1 MVIVFG
7 AAGFIGAYLVDEL
20 VTGGFDVLATDIS
33 KAGEAHYKEQ
43 RIPFIPLDIT
53 RGEDFDKLPKEGATS
68 VVNLACLQ
76 PANVSEEEYNPMN
89 YIKVNVVGTLNILE
103 FCRKNGIRKVIYTS
117 SHRNVAGLWE
127 SGKPIHENAV
137 RAIKYSGEYA
147 MFSISESA
155 AADCVEYYSQ
165 EYGMQGIIFRLPPV
179 YGYGPHTEIFKEGKP
194 IKTGFKIFVENAV
207 AGKPLEVW
215 GDCKK
220 GRDVIYVKDVV
231 SAIIL
236 ALKSKDA
243 IGLYNIASGRLLSL
257 EEEVEGIVK
266 VFSPKE
272 QPSKII
278 YRPDKS
284 NSLKPFLYDIT
295 KAKRDLGWSPRYSYE
310 EWLVDYKKEMESGRV
325 KFLLEKRRQMMQ
337 RRRNK

>member
-7 AAGFIGAYLVDEL
+7 AGGFVGAYLVAQL
-20 VTGGFDVLATDIS
+20 VTEGFDVLATDIS
-33 KAGEAHYKEQ
+33 KLGQAYYKEQ
-43 RIPFIPLDIT
+43 RIPFIRLDIT
-53 RGEDFDKLPKEGATS
+53 RGEDFDKLPKEGVAS
-68 VVNLACLQ
+68 VVSLACLQ

-103 FCRKNGIRKVIYTS
+103 FCRKNGIRKLIYTS
-117 SHRNVAGLWE
+117 SHREVEGLWE
-127 SGKPIHENAV
+127 FGKPIHENAV
-137 RAIKYSGEYA
+137 RAIKYNGEYA

-220 GRDVIYVKDVV
+220 GRDIIYVQDVV

-310 EWLVDYKKEMESGRV
+310 EWLVDYKREMESGRFR
-325 KFLLEKRRQMMQ
+325 FLLEKRRQMMQ
-337 RRRNK
+337 RSW